1 MPYIIDTSVVVERA
15 ISKLVKDNKI
25 EGTIL
30 LPKAVMA
37 ELENQAN
44 SGRDTGL
51 IGLEEIQE
59 LQKYVKKG
67 MIELKLIGERPNIYQ
82 IQEAKRGGE
91 IDSYIRDLAYN
102 ESATL
107 ITADKIQAESARA
120 LNIEVI
126 FIPKIDRKEKLLI
139 EKYFDENT
147 MSIHLKED
155 CAPKGKMGKPG
166 EWSLIEIKKEPLTQ
180 QQVQEMAKEII
191 ENARTEA
198 RAFIEIS
205 RQGSTIVQYK
215 EYRIIITK
223 PPVSD
228 GWEITV
234 AKPIKI
240 LKIEDYNLPEKIAE
254 RIKIKARGIIIA
266 GQVGSGK
273 STFAQSLAEYYCS
286 QKFIT
291 KTVESPRGLILSNDI
306 TQYSKNLA
314 SSEEIHDILFL
325 SRPDYIIFDEM
336 RDTPDFKLFTDLR
349 LGGSNVL
356 GVLHGATPLDA
367 VQRFI
372 GRLELG
378 MIPSVLDTIIFIEK
392 GNIGQILTIQMLV
405 KVPSGMTEA
414 DLARPV
420 IEVKDLITDKLIC
433 EIYSYGEE
441 TVVIP
446 LQKGAEKSPSSKL
459 AEKQIENVMRKYLH
473 KFEVEMLGTHKVK
486 VYVPQQDR
494 ARIIGIKGSNIAK
507 IEKELG
513 ISIDVVTKEETTRE
527 EKQRLGYHV
536 TERGNNI
543 IFKIDTSGRMVD
555 IFIEENFLFT
565 TTSSKKG
572 EIKVNKKSELGRK
585 LSYALEDKEKIYI
598 KG

>member
-1 MPYIIDTSVVVERA
+1 MLYVIDTSVVVERA
-15 ISKLVKDNKI
+15 ISKLIKSGKI
-25 EGTIL
+25 QGTVL

-44 SGRDTGL
+44 QGKDTGI
-51 IGLEEIQE
+51 IGLKEVQE
-59 LQKYVKKG
+59 LQKLAKAGK
-67 MIELKLIGERPNIYQ
+67 IEIKLIGERPNIYQ
-82 IQEAKRGGE
+82 ILEAKRGGE
-91 IDSYIRDLAYN
+91 VDSYIRDLAYN
-102 ESATL
+102 ESAIL
-107 ITADKIQAESARA
+107 ITADKVQAESARA
-120 LNIEVI
+120 LNVEVI
-126 FIPKIDRKEKLLI
+126 FLAKESRKTKLKV
-139 EKYFDENT
+139 EEYFDEHT
-147 MSIHLKED
+147 MSIHLKEH
-155 CAPKGKMGKPG
+155 CLPKAKRGKPG
-166 EWSLIEIKKEPLTQ
+166 EWLLTDIRKELLTQ
-180 QQVQEMAKEII
+180 YEVQEMVQEII
-191 ENARTEA
+191 EASRTETK
-198 RAFIEIS
+198 AFIEIS
-205 RQGSTIVQYK
+205 RPGSTIVQYK
-215 EYRIIITK
+215 ELRIVITK

-228 GWEITV
+228 GWEITI
-234 AKPIKI
+234 ARPIKI
-240 LKIEDYNLPEKIAE
+240 LKLEDYNLPEKIAE
-254 RIKIKARGIIIA
+254 RIKVKARGVIIA

-273 STFAQSLAEYYCS
+273 STFAQSLAEYYS
-286 QKFIT
+286 AKKLVV
-291 KTVESPRGLILSNDI
+291 KTVESPRGLILSEDI

-356 GVLHGATPLDA
+356 GVLHGATPIDS

-392 GNIGQILTIQMLV
+392 GNIGQILTVQMIV

-420 IEVKDLITDKLIC
+420 IEVRDLISEKPLF

-446 LQKGAEKSPSSKL
+446 LQKGNSESPAQKL
-459 AEKQIENVMRKYLH
+459 AEKQIERVMRKYTDE
-473 KFEVEMLGTHKVK
+473 FEVEMAGTHKVK
-486 VYVPQQDR
+486 IYVPQKDR
-494 ARIIGIKGSNIAK
+494 AKIIGMKGANITK

-513 ISIDVVTKEETTRE
+513 ISIDVLTKEETTRE
-527 EKQRLGYHV
+527 EKQRLGYHA

-543 IFKIDTSGRMVD
+543 LLRIDSPGRIVD
-555 IFIEENFLFT
+555 IFIEDNFLFT
-565 TTSSKKG
+565 STSSKKG
-572 EIKVNKKSELGRK
+572 EIKVNKKSDIGRK
-585 LSYALEDKEKIYI
+585 LIQALDDKSKIYV

>member
-1 MPYIIDTSVVVERA
+1 MPYVIDTSVVVERA
-15 ISKLVKDNKI
+15 ISRLVKEGKI
-25 EGTIL
+25 EGLIF

-44 SGRDTGL
+44 SGRDTGMV
-51 IGLEEIQE
+51 GLEEIQE
-59 LQKYVKKG
+59 LQKLAKKAKIEVK
-67 MIELKLIGERPNIYQ
+67 LLGERPNIYQ

-102 ESATL
+102 ESAIL
-107 ITADKIQAESARA
+107 ITADKVQAESARA
-120 LNIEVI
+120 LDIEVM
-126 FIPKIDRKEKLLI
+126 FLARKDHKEKLQI

-155 CAPKGKMGKPG
+155 CYPKAKRGKPG
-166 EWSLIEIKKEPLTQ
+166 EWTLLDVDAKKLTTAEVQNMAMEIVEG
-180 QQVQEMAKEII
+180 
-191 ENARTEA
+191 ARTEA
-198 RAFIEIS
+198 KAFIEIS
-205 RQGSTIVQYK
+205 RPGSTIVQYK
-215 EYRIIITK
+215 ELRIVITK

-234 AKPIKI
+234 ARPIKI
-240 LKIEDYNLPEKIAE
+240 LKLEDYNLPEKVAE
-254 RIKIKARGIIIA
+254 RIKVKARGVIIA

-273 STFAQSLAEYYCS
+273 STFAQSLAEYYAS
-286 QKFIT
+286 QKLVT
-291 KTVESPRGLILSNDI
+291 KTVESPRGLILSDDI

-356 GVLHGATPLDA
+356 GVLHGATPIDA

-392 GNIGQILTIQMLV
+392 GNIGQILTVQMLV

-420 IEVKDLITDKLIC
+420 IEVRELLTDKPLF

-446 LQKGAEKSPSSKL
+446 LQKGSSDSPTQKL
-459 AEKQIENVMRKYLH
+459 AQKQIEKVMGKYLDH
-473 KFEVEMLGTHKVK
+473 FEVEMLGSHKVK
-486 VYVPQQDR
+486 VYVPQKDR
-494 ARIIGIKGSNIAK
+494 ARIIGTKGENINK

-513 ISIDVVTKEETTRE
+513 ISIDIVSLEETTRE

-536 TERGNNI
+536 LERGNSI
-543 IFKIDTSGRMVD
+543 LFKIDTPGKMVD
-555 IFIEENFLFT
+555 VFIGDNFLFT
-565 TTSSKKG
+565 STSSKKG